1 MCDDGCNEGLPQQ
14 AFSSGGE
21 AGYYACAAAVFV
33 PCVLCAFCVHCVLLA
48 WCVWCGAD
56 WLLVCAEEDALQL
69 DDTLDESKEEEEQE
83 EEQDD
88 SKEVDGL
95 LHQLAAD
102 SGAQAGMQ
110 DQLAACLASTG
121 VIVALKKKNK
131 ELAEAL
137 AAKNRQLADSE
148 QANIELHGVQL
159 DKLKAEAKLK
169 DKTAEVKDLKL
180 QLATL
185 RRKASTYANGI
196 LGAWP
201 VACTLLRMLASRA

>member
-1 MCDDGCNEGLPQQ
+1 LQND
-14 AFSSGGE
+14 
-21 AGYYACAAAVFV
+21 
-33 PCVLCAFCVHCVLLA
+33 
-48 WCVWCGAD
+48 
-56 WLLVCAEEDALQL
+56 AE
-69 DDTLDESKEEEEQE
+69 DEKTEK
-83 EEQDD
+83 QDD
-88 SKEVDGL
+88 SKEVDVL
-95 LHQLAAD
+95 LDQLAAG

-121 VIVALKKKNK
+121 AIVALKTRVK

-137 AAKNRQLADSE
+137 AAKKRQLADSE